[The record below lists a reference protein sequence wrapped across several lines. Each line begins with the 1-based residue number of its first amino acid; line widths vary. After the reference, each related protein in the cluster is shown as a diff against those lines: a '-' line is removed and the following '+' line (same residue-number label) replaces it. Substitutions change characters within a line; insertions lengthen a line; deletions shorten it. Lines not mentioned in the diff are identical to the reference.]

1 MVQLKSK
8 TYKKGQRIIGFL
20 FSIFFLTMTTIQAQS
35 ISGVVTDENTG
46 TTLPGVNIVLQG
58 TSVGTATDIDGY
70 YELDVPSLNET
81 LVISYVGYITKEI
94 EIAGRVVVNITLSPQ
109 TLVGDELVVVGYGTQ
124 RRSEITT
131 SVASLSAANFN
142 SGLASSPEQLM
153 QGRIAGV
160 DVSAQG
166 GQPGSPTRVIIRGQG
181 TLRSGSGPLY
191 VIDGIAINNN
201 SDTATAGESFGVG
214 SASPTNPLAFL
225 NSNDIESIDV
235 LKDASATAIYG
246 SRGSEGVILITTK
259 RGQQGQSQLN
269 YRTDVTVSNIANTV
283 DMLSP
288 DEFAD
293 YQRSIGQSD
302 LDFGQRTNWFDHI
315 TRTGIANN
323 HSLSYSSR
331 TASSDF
337 IASVNYSQQEGIMI
351 ASELQNYGGRLR
363 ANQRFLDN
371 RLDLGFNI
379 MANRTNTDYAP
390 IANSP
395 STNGGD
401 MITNALTQNP
411 TNPVRLP
418 DGSLFPITQEGFN
431 PLRGPEILTNFQE
444 VTRVLS
450 SVSADFEIIEGLVL
464 SGNFGLDNS
473 IGNTISQVSRHNID
487 RIAKPLGGLVDAKRE
502 NSTIQTEA
510 TVNYMVDLD
519 SHSFNL
525 LAGYSWQRFTQQGR
539 RWSIDS
545 FSTDEI
551 EAYHN
556 PSIGTELSISQNRPS
571 GFYQENQLQS
581 FFGRTNYNYLSKYFF
596 TATVRAD
603 GSSRFGSGNRYG
615 IFPSFSGA
623 WQLNDEPFLQ
633 DLDVLS
639 DLRLRLGWGRTG
651 NQEIP
656 NGITQQLINVN
667 SSSGYGFTPGQI
679 TPGITFVRIQNE
691 DIKWEVSTQTNIGF
705 DFGFFRQSLTGSIDL
720 FRKVS
725 TDILFEQTTGTDPI
739 NATSSFWSNFDME
752 IINKGIEIDLNYF
765 RQIGNDT
772 FFEIGGNISFL
783 DNEVK
788 DLPVSVLRTG
798 ILTGR
803 GLSGESVQAIRS
815 GWPIGA
821 FYLLDFQGLDSNGL
835 NQFRDV
841 DGDGAI
847 TNADRV
853 YAGSALPDMTYG
865 INTNFGYKNWNLAM
879 NFNGVSGNKVY
890 WNDHNGLHNMPQL
903 YAGNNIARVGFDP
916 NEAPTNSATASTRFL
931 YDGSYFRL
939 NNTTISY
946 DINTTNLPLR
956 GLRLS
961 VTGQNLF
968 TITDYPGFDPEVNM
982 PRDIGGIQS
991 FGIDSSRYPTA
1002 RSFMFSLNVTL

>member
-1 MVQLKSK
+1 MIRLKTFTKK
-8 TYKKGQRIIGFL
+8 TIGLGWFL
-20 FSIFFLTMTTIQAQS
+20 FVFCFNTGAIQAQS
-35 ISGVVTDENTG
+35 ITGIVTDEETG
-46 TTLPGVNIVLQG
+46 TTLPGVNIVVQG
-58 TSVGTATDIDGY
+58 TSIGTATDMDGHFQ
-70 YELDVPSLNET
+70 LDVPSLNET
-81 LVISYVGYITKEI
+81 LVVSYIGYVSKEVGINSREI
-94 EIAGRVVVNITLSPQ
+94 VNIALTPQ
-109 TLVGDELVVVGYGTQ
+109 TVVGDELVVVGYGTQ

-131 SVASLSAANFN
+131 SVGSLTAENFN
-142 SGLASSPEQLM
+142 AGIANSPEQLM

-160 DVSAQG
+160 DVTAQG
-166 GQPGSPTRVIIRGQG
+166 GEPGAQTRVIIRGQG

-201 SDTATAGESFGVG
+201 ANTATAGESFGVG

-225 NSNDIESIDV
+225 NPNDIESIDV

-259 RGQQGQSQLN
+259 RGQEGQAQLN
-269 YRTDVTVSNIANTV
+269 YRSDITVSNIANEV

-288 DEFAD
+288 QEFAD
-293 YQRSIGQSD
+293 FQTSVGQSE
-302 LDFGQRTNWFDHI
+302 LDFGERTDWFDEI
-315 TRTGIANN
+315 KRTGVSNN
-323 HSLSYSSR
+323 HSLSYSNRSS
-331 TASSDF
+331 TSDF
-337 IASVNYSQQEGIMI
+337 IASLNFSDQEGIMI

-363 ANQRFLDN
+363 ANQRFLEN
-371 RLDLGFNI
+371 RLDLGFNL
-379 MANRTNTDYAP
+379 MANRTRTDYAP

-444 VTRVLS
+444 VTRLLS
-450 SVSADFEIIEGLVL
+450 SVKADFEITEGLIL
-464 SGNFGLDNS
+464 SGNFGVDNS
-473 IGNTISQVSRHNID
+473 IGNTISQVSRHNIN

-510 TVNYMVDLD
+510 TLNYLIDF
-519 SHSFNL
+519 SNHSFNFL
-525 LAGYSWQRFTQQGR
+525 GGYSWQKFIQEGR

-545 FSTDEI
+545 FSTEEI
-551 EAYHN
+551 EAYNN
-556 PSIGTELSISQNRPS
+556 PSIGTELSISENRPS
-571 GFYQENQLQS
+571 GFFQENQLQS
-581 FFGRTNYNYLSKYFF
+581 FFGRTNYNYRGKYFL
-596 TATVRAD
+596 TATIRAD

-623 WQLNDEPFLQ
+623 WQINDEKFLQ
-633 DLDVLS
+633 DFETLS
-639 DLRLRLGWGRTG
+639 NLRLRIGWGRTG

-667 SSSGYGFTPGQI
+667 SGSGYGFNPGQI

-691 DIKWEVSTQTNIGF
+691 DIKWEVSDQTNVGL
-705 DFGFFRQSLTGSIDL
+705 DFGFFGQSLMGSIDI

-752 IINKGIEIDLNYF
+752 IINKGIELDLNYF
-765 RQIGNDT
+765 QQLGTNAY
-772 FFEIGGNISFL
+772 FEIGGNLSFL

-788 DLPVSVLRTG
+788 DLPVSILRTG

-803 GLSGESVQAIRS
+803 GLSGETVQAVRS
-815 GWPIGA
+815 GWPIGT
-821 FYLLDFQGLDSNGL
+821 FYLLDFQGLDQDGL
-835 NQFRDV
+835 NQFRDI

-853 YAGSALPDMTYG
+853 NAGSALPDMTYG
-865 INTNFGYKNWNLAM
+865 ITTSFGYKNWSLGV
-879 NFNGVSGNKVY
+879 NFNGVSGNKIY

-916 NEAPTNSATASTRFL
+916 NEAPNNSATASTRFL

-939 NNTTISY
+939 NNATLSY
-946 DINTTNLPLR
+946 DINTSNLPLR
-956 GLRLS
+956 GLQLS

-982 PRDIGGIQS
+982 PRDVGGIQS
-991 FGIDSSRYPTA
+991 YGIDSSRYPTA